1 MTTGTDPLSD
11 RALSI
16 FTFAAYH
23 HLATSQPI
31 RAVVRKDGAGHRA
44 DPDGAA
50 EVESRGYAT
59 LSEEEITFTPEG
71 VAIVEE
77 IVGAI
82 QQAGGR

>member
-1 MTTGTDPLSD
+1 MATGTDALSD

-23 HLATSQPI
+23 HLATSQAI
-31 RAVVRKDGAGHRA
+31 RAVVRRDGAGHRA
-44 DPDGAA
+44 DPEGAA

-59 LSEEEITFTPEG
+59 LSDDEITFTPEG
-71 VAIVEE
+71 VAVVER

-82 QQAGGR
+82 RQAGAR

>member
-1 MTTGTDPLSD
+1 MPAGADALSD

-31 RAVVRKDGAGHRA
+31 RAVVRQDDAGHRA
-44 DPDGAA
+44 DPEGAA

-59 LSEEEITFTPEG
+59 LSDDAITFTPEG
-71 VAIVEE
+71 VAVVEQIVRG
-77 IVGAI
+77 IR
-82 QQAGGR
+82 QAAA